1 MADHLYYVKV
11 NYKFFTFKVLIDC
24 GAQISIISPSMALYL
39 GLKSDNRKQGIVKG
53 VGQAS
58 ILGAIP
64 NCNMFIYSKPLIPVT
79 INLCV
84 IQSQVDK
91 NLIIFGLDFLEKYKC
106 ILNCNLKNM
115 VIGNKIVKFMNNKEL
130 ILYKLPIDKRK
141 IKK

>member
-1 MADHLYYVKV
+1 MADHLYHVKV
-11 NYKFFTFKVLIDC
+11 TYKFFTFKVLIDC

-64 NCNMFIYSKPLIPVT
+64 NCNMFINLIPITV
-79 INLCV
+79 NLCV
-84 IQSQVDK
+84 IKSQVDK

-106 ILNCNLKNM
+106 ILNCNVKNM
-115 VIGNKIVKFMNNKEL
+115 VIGNKIVKFMNTKEL
-130 ILYKLPIDKRK
+130 IMYKLPIDKRK